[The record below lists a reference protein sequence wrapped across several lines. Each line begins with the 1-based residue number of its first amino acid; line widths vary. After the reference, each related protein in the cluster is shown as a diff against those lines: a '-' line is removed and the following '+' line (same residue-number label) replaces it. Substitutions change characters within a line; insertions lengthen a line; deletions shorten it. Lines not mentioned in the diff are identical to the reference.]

1 MAEDDEILDDEEEE
15 GEYNIPAIIIAVVIA
30 LLLIGAG
37 VWYFYLREPPS
48 EEKEKDK
55 VAWEAPEGGF
65 QEEDIS
71 DFFPQMVINPL
82 DSGGRYFL
90 ILKLNISLNDMNQVK
105 YEIFRKPWRLA
116 QAQNTI
122 FDICSSYRVEELR
135 TPNVREEIRQRI
147 KESLNDMLG
156 WSEEQAVEEAAK
168 TGEEM
173 RPSPIEDIYFEEY
186 ILQ

>member
-30 LLLIGAG
+30 LVLIGSG
-37 VWYFYLREPPS
+37 VWYFFLRESPS
-48 EEKEKDK
+48 EEDEQDK
-55 VAWEAPEGGF
+55 VVWEAPAEGF

-71 DFFPQMVINPL
+71 DFFPQMLINPL
-82 DSGGRYFL
+82 DSRGRYFL
-90 ILKLNISLNDMNQVK
+90 ILKLNISLNDMDKVK

-122 FDICSSYRVEELR
+122 YDICSGYRIEELR
-135 TPNVREEIRQRI
+135 TPKVREEIRLRI
-147 KESLNDMLG
+147 KEGLNEMLG
-156 WSEEQAVEEAAK
+156 WFEEQAKEEAAK

-173 RPSPIEDIYFEEY
+173 TPPPIADIYFEEY